1 MNAISISMLAT
12 VFWVQEDRE
21 IGTSPYQCF
30 GGQPSGG
37 LWNHLGGIT
46 KQVEAGRAPS
56 VYLANAK
63 HPLVRFNVVHAESTS
78 S

>member
-1 MNAISISMLAT
+1 MVNALSIWM
-12 VFWVQEDRE
+12 QEAKYSGYKRIE
-21 IGTSPYQCF
+21 TSGLPHLCF
-30 GGQPSGG
+30 GGLASGG

-63 HPLVRFNVVHAESTS
+63 HPPKVQRSTC
-78 S
+78 